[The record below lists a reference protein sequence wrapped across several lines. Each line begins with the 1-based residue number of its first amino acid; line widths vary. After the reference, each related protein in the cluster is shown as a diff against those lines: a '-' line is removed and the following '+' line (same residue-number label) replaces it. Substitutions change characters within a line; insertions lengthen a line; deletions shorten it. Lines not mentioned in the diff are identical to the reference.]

1 MIRRPTM
8 LPRLTTTRRHEWP
21 SGIFFA
27 MNASTFPS
35 LPVAECFAGITAAIG
50 ANIPV
55 VLKAP
60 PGAGKTTGVPPELIR
75 QQVVGDGQILLI
87 QPRRIAARAAASQLA
102 QLLGTQV
109 GHKVG
114 YHVRFDKQV
123 SAQTQLIAMTTGV
136 LLRRMATDPFL
147 DNVSCVILDEFHER
161 SLELDL
167 ALGMLHRIRTTFRPE
182 LKLIVMSATLDPE
195 PIVAFLGDAQAFD
208 SEGRSYPVEIRY
220 CSAAA
225 RTTVADQV
233 AAALPSVLRSTSGH
247 VLVFLPG
254 VGEIRSTRRA
264 IETLRLHDDSLIY
277 ELFGSMSPRDQDA
290 VLAPSDR
297 RKLILATNVAET
309 SITIPGVT
317 AVVDSGLARVSQF
330 DARVGLPK
338 LQLEPISQ
346 ASADQ
351 RAGRAGRT
359 APGCCVRLWPEVTHR
374 SRRLADTPE
383 IQRADF
389 SSALLTLATWGERD
403 VFDFPWL
410 TPPLPDAVEI
420 ARDLLQRLGAIDQ
433 GGQVTALGQ
442 QMLALPLH
450 PRLARLVIEAAKVGE
465 QERAALAAALLTER
479 SPFAQENP
487 QSATTTPLPCD
498 LLDRVNRLQRFRDG
512 DSAAVTS
519 TSAARQILQVANQI
533 SRSVETSAES
543 RPPVKDDTSFQRS
556 LLAAYPDRV
565 ARLRPG
571 SQDRGVL
578 VGGRGVKL
586 DRSSSCR
593 GAAYFLCLDID
604 SAGTEAL
611 VRIASAVDETWLDE
625 RLIRQV
631 DEPFFHPSL
640 QAVVARRR
648 RYYDD
653 LLLYEAPIECQPSA
667 AVAELLL
674 QQAAADLAS
683 VLPVKDQE
691 VSRFI
696 ARVRF
701 LCDSVPDANLA
712 PLDDAALREVLQ
724 TLCQSRTSF
733 AELRAA
739 PWLDYLRASYDF
751 ETLQWIDKQ
760 APSQLTLPSGNS
772 ALIHYAAGKPPWI
785 EVRIQELFGWTQTPR
800 IAAGRVPVQLHLLGP
815 NHRPQQITEDLENF
829 WKETYIVVRKELRR
843 RYPKH
848 HWPEDPFTAT
858 ATPRGLKPKP

>member
-1 MIRRPTM
+1 MDRFDRRPMMHPT
-8 LPRLTTTRRHEWP
+8 
-21 SGIFFA
+21 I
-27 MNASTFPS
+27 PS
-35 LPVAECFAGITAAIG
+35 LPVAECFAGITAAISAG
-50 ANIPV
+50 VPV

-60 PGAGKTTGVPPELIR
+60 PGAGKTTGVPPELLR
-75 QQVVGDGQILLI
+75 HNVVGDGQVLLT

-102 QLLGTQV
+102 QLMGTQV
-109 GHKVG
+109 GQEVG

-123 SAQTQLIAMTTGV
+123 SARTRLIAMTTGV
-136 LLRRMATDPFL
+136 LLRRMATDPLL

-167 ALGMLHRIRTTFRPE
+167 ALGMLHRVRTTLRPE
-182 LKLIVMSATLDPE
+182 LKLLVMSATLDPE
-195 PIVAFLGDAQAFD
+195 PIVAFLGEAQPFT
-208 SEGRSYPVEIRY
+208 SEGRSYPVEIHY
-220 CSAAA
+220 SNAPA
-225 RTTVADQV
+225 RAPLGDQV
-233 AAALPSVLRSTSGH
+233 AAVLPDLLRSTAGH

-264 IETLRLHDDSLIY
+264 IQSLRLSDELLIC

-290 VLAPSDR
+290 VLAPSER

-317 AVVDSGLARVSQF
+317 AVIDSGLARVLRF
-330 DARVGLPK
+330 DPRIGLPK

-359 APGCCVRLWPEVTHR
+359 APGRCLRLWPEVTHR
-374 SRRLADTPE
+374 SRRATDTPE

-389 SSALLTLATWGERD
+389 SAALLTLAAWGERE

-410 TPPLPDAVEI
+410 TPPLPEAVDT
-420 ARDLLQRLGAIDQ
+420 ARDLLRRLGALDHRDH
-433 GGQVTALGQ
+433 VTRLGQ
-442 QMLALPLH
+442 EMLGLPLH
-450 PRLARLVIEAAKVGE
+450 PRLSRLVIEAAKVGD
-465 QERAALAAALLTER
+465 QDRAAVAAALLTER
-479 SPFAQENP
+479 SPFADEQP
-487 QSATTTPLPCD
+487 QPVPATRWPCD
-498 LLDRVNRLQRFRDG
+498 LLDRVTRLQRYQAG
-512 DSAAVTS
+512 DTAAVASPT
-519 TSAARQILQVANQI
+519 AARQVLQVARQI
-533 SRSVETSAES
+533 ARSVEAPA
-543 RPPVKDDTSFQRS
+543 RPAAQAVPDESFQRA

-565 ARLRPG
+565 ARLRPS
-571 SQDRGVL
+571 SQDRGVM

-586 DRSSSCR
+586 DRASACR
-593 GAAYFLCLDID
+593 GAAFFLCLDVD

-611 VRIASAVDETWLDE
+611 VRIASAIDAAWLDE

-653 LLLYEAPIECQPSA
+653 LLLHESPIECQPSD
-667 AVAELLL
+667 AVAELLA
-674 QQAAADLAS
+674 QHAAADLTS

-691 VSRFI
+691 VSRLI
-696 ARVRF
+696 ARVHF
-701 LCDSVPDANLA
+701 LCDSVPDSQLA
-712 PLDDAALREVLQ
+712 PLDDGALREVLRS
-724 TLCQSRTSF
+724 LCQSRTSF
-733 AELRAA
+733 AELRTA
-739 PWLDYLRASYDF
+739 PWLDYLKAYYDY

-760 APSQLTLPSGNS
+760 APSRITLPSGNS

-800 IAAGRVPVQLHLLGP
+800 IAAGRVPLQLHLLGP
-815 NHRPQQITEDLENF
+815 NHRPQQITDDLENF
-829 WKETYIVVRKELRR
+829 WKETYTVVRKELRR